1 MPEDPRPEK
10 DPASPRWTD
19 ALAAGTELA
28 AAVLVG
34 FGGGYWLDSA
44 LGTLPGLTVL
54 GAMAGMALAL
64 YRLVKL
70 SRVGRGRR

>member
-1 MPEDPRPEK
+1 MTGEPRRTGPQPRP
-10 DPASPRWTD
+10 WVN

-28 AAVLVG
+28 ATVLAG
-34 FGGGYWLDSA
+34 FGGGYWLDSV
-44 LGTLPGLTVL
+44 LSTEPWLTLM

-70 SRVGRGRR
+70 SRVNQDGG

>member
-1 MPEDPRPEK
+1 MN
-10 DPASPRWTD
+10 

-34 FGGGYWLDSA
+34 LGGGYWLDSVC
-44 LGTLPGLTVL
+44 GTGPWLSVL

-64 YRLVKL
+64 YRLIKL
-70 SRVGRGRR
+70 SRIGRKDD

>member
-1 MPEDPRPEK
+1 MPADPQPEK
-10 DPASPRWTD
+10 GPAPPRWTD

-34 FGGGYWLDSA
+34 AGGGYWLDSA
-44 LGTLPGLTVL
+44 WGTLPGLTVL
-54 GAMAGMALAL
+54 GAMAGMAFAL

-70 SRVGRGRR
+70 SRVDRGRR